1 MKQRIISGV
10 VGGLL
15 LVGVLILH
23 KTIVFPLAFAAIVGI
38 ILFELIRAIGGLQ
51 FKLATGA
58 VMGYGILSILLDA
71 LLDARFFGNGYSWQI
86 PLSHFYYVLMPVG
99 LTLIFWDYMRHPKTF
114 TIEQGAFM
122 IASMILVTNSFKM
135 LITMNHDENHSLF
148 YVILSLCGA
157 WIADTGA
164 YFSGVALGKTKLCP
178 EISPK
183 KTVEGFIGGLLSN
196 TILFAL
202 IFLFYAKANGLN
214 FDVLSALKAGLLGL
228 VCAGVSVLGDL
239 TASVIKRQKGIKD
252 YGNIMPGHGGLMDRF
267 DSVLFVIPAFYW
279 CIQLFPIF

>member
-10 VGGLL
+10 IGAALL
-15 LVGVLILH
+15 TVVLILH
-23 KTIVFPLAFAAIVGI
+23 NTIVFPLAFAAIVGV
-38 ILFELIRAIGGLQ
+38 ILFELIRAVGGLE
-51 FKLATGA
+51 FKLSTGA
-58 VMGYGILSILLDA
+58 VMAYGILSIILSSLLRDDVSGA
-71 LLDARFFGNGYSWQI
+71 GWLIAAVFYSA
-86 PLSHFYYVLMPVG
+86 LMPIC

-122 IASMILVTNSFKM
+122 IASMILVTNSFTLLM
-135 LITMNHDENHSLF
+135 AMNHDENHSLF

-183 KTVEGFIGGLLSN
+183 KTVEGFIGGLVSN
-196 TILFAL
+196 TVLFAL
-202 IFLFYAKANGLN
+202 IFLFYAKANGLY
-214 FDVLSALKAGLLGL
+214 FGLFEALKAGVLGL
-228 VCAGVSVLGDL
+228 VCAAVSVLGDL

-279 CIQLFPIF
+279 CMQLFPIL

>member
-10 VGGLL
+10 VGAALL
-15 LVGVLILH
+15 SVVLILH
-23 KTIVFPLAFAAIVGI
+23 KTILFPLAFAAIVAV

-58 VMGYGILSILLDA
+58 VMTYGILSMILNS
-71 LLDARFFGNGYSWQI
+71 LLMDG
-86 PLSHFYYVLMPVG
+86 LSGTAGSIILHVYQVLMPVC
-99 LTLIFWDYMRHPKTF
+99 LCVLFWDYMRHPKTF

-122 IASMILVTNSFKM
+122 IASMILVTDSFKL
-135 LITMNHDENHSLF
+135 LIAMNHDEKHSLF

-183 KTVEGFIGGLLSN
+183 KTVEGFVGGLVSN
-196 TILFAL
+196 TLLFVL
-202 IFLFYAKANGLN
+202 IFFLYAHSANFGILQI
-214 FDVLSALKAGLLGL
+214 LKSGLLGL

-239 TASVIKRQKGIKD
+239 TASIIKRQKGIKD

-279 CIQLFPIF
+279 CIQLFPIL

>member
-10 VGGLL
+10 VGVCLL
-15 LVGVLILH
+15 AVVLILH
-23 KTIVFPLAFAAIVGI
+23 HTIVFPLAFSAIVGV
-38 ILFELIRAIGGLQ
+38 ILFELIRAIGGLE
-51 FKLATGA
+51 FKLSTGA
-58 VMGYGILSILLDA
+58 VMSYGILSIILSSLLNEDV
-71 LLDARFFGNGYSWQI
+71 FGTGWQI
-86 PLSHFYYVLMPVG
+86 AGIFYSVLMPVC

-122 IASMILVTNSFKM
+122 ISAMILVTDSFKM
-135 LITMNHDENHSLF
+135 LMTMNHDENHSLF

-183 KTVEGFIGGLLSN
+183 KTVEGFVGGLVSN
-196 TILFAL
+196 MLLFIL
-202 IFLFYAKANGLN
+202 IFLFYAKGCGLG
-214 FDVLSALKAGLLGL
+214 FGIMEALKSGLLGL

-279 CIQLFPIF
+279 CIRIFPIF

>member
-1 MKQRIISGV
+1 M
-10 VGGLL
+10 

-23 KTIVFPLAFAAIVGI
+23 KTIVFPLAFSAIVGI

-51 FKLATGA
+51 FKLSTGA
-58 VMGYGILSILLDA
+58 VIAYGILSTIGEH
-71 LLDARFFGNGYSWQI
+71 FSIYGYTGYAW
-86 PLSHFYYVLMPVG
+86 PDWMVMLGVLPELLMPVC
-99 LTLIFWDYMRHPKTF
+99 LSLIFWDYMRHPKTF
-114 TIEQGAFM
+114 TIEQGSFM
-122 IASMILVTNSFKM
+122 IASMILVTYSFRF
-135 LITMNHDENHSLF
+135 LIYLNDGVNHSLF

-202 IFLFYAKANGLN
+202 IFFIYAKCNSLDFG
-214 FDVLSALKAGLLGL
+214 VLEALKAGLLGL

-279 CIQLFPIF
+279 CIRLFPIFK

>member
-15 LVGVLILH
+15 LTVVLILH
-23 KTIVFPLAFAAIVGI
+23 KTILFPLAFSAIVGI
-38 ILFELIRAIGGLQ
+38 ILFELIRAIGGLE

-58 VMGYGILSILLDA
+58 VMSYGILSPILNSILQDGVSGIA
-71 LLDARFFGNGYSWQI
+71 EMILGNLYLI
-86 PLSHFYYVLMPVG
+86 LMP
-99 LTLIFWDYMRHPKTF
+99 LCLCILFWDYMRHPKTF
-114 TIEQGAFM
+114 SIEQGAFM
-122 IASMILVTNSFKM
+122 IASMILVTYSFSF
-135 LITMNHDENHSLF
+135 LINLNHATNHGLF

-183 KTVEGFIGGLLSN
+183 KTVEGFVGGLLSN

-202 IFLFYAKANGLN
+202 IFFIYAKCNSLD
-214 FDVLSALKAGLLGL
+214 FEVLQALKAGLLGL

>member
-10 VGGLL
+10 IGAALL
-15 LVGVLILH
+15 TVVLILH
-23 KTIVFPLAFAAIVGI
+23 QTIVFPLAFAAIVGV

-58 VMGYGILSILLDA
+58 VMAYGILSIILSSLLKD
-71 LLDARFFGNGYSWQI
+71 DVSGRGWQI
-86 PLSHFYYVLMPVG
+86 AGIFYVALMPIC
-99 LTLIFWDYMRHPKTF
+99 LTFIFWDYMRHPKTF
-114 TIEQGAFM
+114 TIEQGSFM
-122 IASMILVTNSFKM
+122 IASMILVTNSFILLM
-135 LITMNHDENHSLF
+135 AMNHDADHSLF

-183 KTVEGFIGGLLSN
+183 KTVEGFVGGLISN
-196 TILFAL
+196 TLLFIL
-202 IFLFYAKANGLN
+202 IFLLYAKGRGLG
-214 FDVLSALKAGLLGL
+214 FGIFHALKAGLLGL

-279 CIQLFPIF
+279 CIQLFPIL

>member
-10 VGGLL
+10 IGAALL
-15 LVGVLILH
+15 TVVLILH
-23 KTIVFPLAFAAIVGI
+23 KTIVFPLAFAAIVGV
-38 ILFELIRAIGGLQ
+38 ILFELVRAIGGLQ
-51 FKLATGA
+51 FKLSTGA
-58 VMGYGILSILLDA
+58 VLAYGILSILLDA
-71 LLDARFFGNGYSWQI
+71 LLDARFFGLGYSWQI
-86 PLSHFYYVLMPVG
+86 PVSRFYYVLMPVC

-122 IASMILVTNSFKM
+122 IAAMILVTDSFK
-135 LITMNHDENHSLF
+135 LLLTLNHDEYHSLF

-183 KTVEGFIGGLLSN
+183 KTVEGFVGGLLSN
-196 TILFAL
+196 MILFAL
-202 IFLFYAKANGLN
+202 IFFLYARANGLY
-214 FDVLSALKAGLLGL
+214 FGMMETLKAALLGL

-279 CIQLFPIF
+279 CITLLPIF

>member
-1 MKQRIISGV
+1 M
-10 VGGLL
+10 
-15 LVGVLILH
+15 
-23 KTIVFPLAFAAIVGI
+23 A
-38 ILFELIRAIGGLQ
+38 
-51 FKLATGA
+51 
-58 VMGYGILSILLDA
+58 YGILSIILSSLLRDDVSGA
-71 LLDARFFGNGYSWQI
+71 GWQ
-86 PLSHFYYVLMPVG
+86 LAGVFYQVLMPVC

-122 IASMILVTNSFKM
+122 IAAMILVTNSFTLLM
-135 LITMNHDENHSLF
+135 AMNHDENHSLF

-183 KTVEGFIGGLLSN
+183 KTVEGFIGGLVSN
-196 TILFAL
+196 TLLFVL
-202 IFLFYAKANGLN
+202 IFLFYAKANGLY
-214 FDVLSALKAGLLGL
+214 FGLFEALKAGVLGL
-228 VCAGVSVLGDL
+228 VCAAVSVLGDL

-279 CIQLFPIF
+279 CMQLFPIL

>member
-10 VGGLL
+10 IGAALL
-15 LVGVLILH
+15 AIVLVLH
-23 KTIVFPLAFAAIVGI
+23 KTIVFPLAFAAIVGV
-38 ILFELIRAIGGLQ
+38 ILFELIRAVGGLQ

-58 VMGYGILSILLDA
+58 VMTYGILAIILDS
-71 LLDARFFGNGYSWQI
+71 LLQDGMSGAIGFIIGDLYMI
-86 PLSHFYYVLMPVG
+86 LMPVC
-99 LTLIFWDYMRHPKTF
+99 LCILFWDYMRHPKTF

-122 IASMILVTNSFKM
+122 TASMILVTYSFSF
-135 LITMNHDENHSLF
+135 IIAMNHDQDHSLF

-183 KTVEGFIGGLLSN
+183 KTVEGFVGGLISN
-196 TILFAL
+196 MILFIL
-202 IFLFYAKANGLN
+202 IFLFYAKANGLY
-214 FDVLSALKAGLLGL
+214 FGLYEALKSGLLGL

-279 CIQLFPIF
+279 CMQIFPIL

>member
-10 VGGLL
+10 IGAVLL
-15 LVGVLILH
+15 AGVLVLH
-23 KTIVFPLAFAAIVGI
+23 KTIVFPLAFSAIVGV
-38 ILFELIRAIGGLQ
+38 ILFELVRAIGGLQ
-51 FKLATGA
+51 FKLSTGA
-58 VMGYGILSILLDA
+58 VMAYGILSIMLSA
-71 LLDARFFGNGYSWQI
+71 LLRDDVSGAGWQI
-86 PLSHFYYVLMPVG
+86 AGVFYVALMPIC
-99 LTLIFWDYMRHPKTF
+99 LTFIFWDYMRHPKTF

-122 IASMILVTNSFKM
+122 ISAMILVTNSFTL
-135 LITMNHDENHSLF
+135 LIAMNHDENHSLF

-183 KTVEGFIGGLLSN
+183 KTVEGFIGGLISN
-196 TILFAL
+196 TLLFIL
-202 IFLFYAKANGLN
+202 IFFLYAKGCGLG
-214 FDVLSALKAGLLGL
+214 FGILQALKAGLLGL

>member
-10 VGGLL
+10 IGAALL
-15 LVGVLILH
+15 AIVLVLH
-23 KTIVFPLAFAAIVGI
+23 NTIVFPLAFAAIVGV
-38 ILFELIRAIGGLQ
+38 ILFELIRAVGGLQ

-58 VMGYGILSILLDA
+58 VMAYGILEIILSS
-71 LLDARFFGNGYSWQI
+71 LLRDDVSGKGWQLAGI
-86 PLSHFYYVLMPVG
+86 FYVALMPVC
-99 LTLIFWDYMRHPKTF
+99 LTFIFWDYMRHPKTF
-114 TIEQGAFM
+114 TIEQGSFM
-122 IASMILVTNSFKM
+122 IAAMILVTSSFTLLM
-135 LITMNHDENHSLF
+135 AMNHDAEHSLF

-183 KTVEGFIGGLLSN
+183 KTVEGFVGGLISN
-196 TILFAL
+196 MILFIL
-202 IFLFYAKANGLN
+202 IFLFYAKANGLY
-214 FDVLSALKAGLLGL
+214 FGLLEALKSGLLGL
-228 VCAGVSVLGDL
+228 ICAGVSVLGDL

-279 CIQLFPIF
+279 CMQIFPIL